1 VAVTR
6 RPAVFLH
13 KDGTLV
19 EDIPYNVDP
28 TRIRLMPDAGSALRS
43 VAGDGYRLVVVSNQ
57 SGVARGLF
65 SEPAVRGVGRR
76 LRELL
81 EAEGVE
87 LDAFLYCPHLADGSV
102 PSYAM
107 ECQCRKPKPGL
118 LLRAAEELSLDVG
131 KSWMVGDILD
141 DVEAGRAAGCRTVL
155 VDVGNETEW
164 VPSGAREPDVVV
176 PSLAAAAIA
185 IRGAGGVPA
194 SMCAVCVARRSA

>member
-1 VAVTR
+1 
-6 RPAVFLH
+6 
-13 KDGTLV
+13 
-19 EDIPYNVDP
+19 
-28 TRIRLMPDAGSALRS
+28 
-43 VAGDGYRLVVVSNQ
+43 
-57 SGVARGLF
+57 
-65 SEPAVRGVGRR
+65 
-76 LRELL
+76 
-81 EAEGVE
+81 
-87 LDAFLYCPHLADGSV
+87 
-102 PSYAM
+102 M